1 MSRTPSRSNEIRVG
15 LLLLVA
21 VAVFGWLS
29 VQIGALRSFGD
40 TVTVTVR
47 FADAAGLVADSAVKV
62 AGVEVGG
69 VKELEVDF
77 DAAVATLV
85 LRSSAGLRSD
95 VRAEVRARSL
105 LGEKYVALV
114 PITETAPLLKDGDT
128 ITNTVA
134 PVEIDQ
140 IIASIGPLLQDV
152 DPAEISQLISSLATI
167 AESLAANS
175 DALAADSATLLKR
188 LGELAEIAPILKED
202 IPALLAEARRLAR
215 HLDRTAGK
223 ADGLVD
229 ELSGTAKKAN
239 DSLDKVDA
247 ALDGVPALVADAQG
261 VVDTLEPSAD
271 DLARALASSDEAVA
285 RLETILKNF
294 ENFDEEALRRLL
306 RQEGVL
312 VRLRPEVEKKGP
324 KARK

>member
-1 MSRTPSRSNEIRVG
+1 MSRIPSRSNEIRVG

-21 VAVFGWLS
+21 VGVFGWLS
-29 VQIGALRSFGD
+29 IQIGALRSFGD
-40 TVTVTVR
+40 SVTVTAR

-69 VKELEVDF
+69 VKTLDVDF
-77 DAAVATLV
+77 DSAVATLV
-85 LRSSAGLRSD
+85 LQSDAGLRSD
-95 VRAEVRARSL
+95 VRAEIRARSL

-114 PITETAPLLKDGDT
+114 PISETAPLLQDGGV

-134 PVEIDQ
+134 PVEIDHL
-140 IIASIGPLLQDV
+140 IASLGPLLQDV
-152 DPAEISQLISSLATI
+152 EPEEISRLIRSLASI
-167 AESLAANS
+167 AESLARNS
-175 DALAADSATLLKR
+175 DALSDDAAGLLSR
-188 LGELAEIAPILKED
+188 LGDLAELAPVLKED
-202 IPALLAEARRLAR
+202 IPPLLAEARKLAR

-229 ELSGTAKKAN
+229 ELGGTVERAN
-239 DSLDKVDA
+239 TSLGKVDA
-247 ALDGVPALVADAQG
+247 ALDGVPALIADAQG

-271 DLARALASSDEAVA
+271 DLARALESSDEAVA

-312 VRLRPEVEKKGP
+312 VRLRPEVEKRP
-324 KARK
+324 RARP